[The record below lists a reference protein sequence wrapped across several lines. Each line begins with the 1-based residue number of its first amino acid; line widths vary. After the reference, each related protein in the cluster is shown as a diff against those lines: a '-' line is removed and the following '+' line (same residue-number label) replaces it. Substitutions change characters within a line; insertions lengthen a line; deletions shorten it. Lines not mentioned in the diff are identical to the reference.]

1 MVAPCTMVPLP
12 CSGTSTSWSSWPGA
26 GPLPSSHRFAC
37 TAFVPAA
44 FFCSFWLNMRRRRAS
59 QSAQRNAAFS
69 HALNSSPPRSAER
82 TTQEPGAPHRG
93 SSDDFLEHLGPKAA
107 GRLTKIEQST
117 AQHRP
122 LIGGCSAQPSIAQ
135 VFAKQRL
142 LQSRPK
148 LSPGPLKRYGP
159 LPTVADLAI
168 GPALPKPSPLAVVR
182 YPAPQTTALA
192 LAARPPIKRPARA
205 LHFNVEGCN
214 HHHPHLCPA
223 AFLDVG
229 RQPRLQGED
238 SQSCPQHSP
247 GRYRQ
252 HRQRWWHP
260 SPAKSGFLRCAN
272 HWHCAC
278 KSVAP
283 YMASADL

>member
-1 MVAPCTMVPLP
+1 MASRFFKQCSALHKDSCTPRKRAKDLGTVAHSFSPCPAQHPECTAVLLCRKLCEHILQTGLRMHCMVAPCTMVPLP

-122 LIGGCSAQPSIAQ
+122 LIGGCSA
-135 VFAKQRL
+135 
-142 LQSRPK
+142 
-148 LSPGPLKRYGP
+148 
-159 LPTVADLAI
+159 
-168 GPALPKPSPLAVVR
+168 
-182 YPAPQTTALA
+182 
-192 LAARPPIKRPARA
+192 
-205 LHFNVEGCN
+205 
-214 HHHPHLCPA
+214 
-223 AFLDVG
+223 
-229 RQPRLQGED
+229 
-238 SQSCPQHSP
+238 
-247 GRYRQ
+247 
-252 HRQRWWHP
+252 
-260 SPAKSGFLRCAN
+260 
-272 HWHCAC
+272 
-278 KSVAP
+278 
-283 YMASADL
+283 